1 MNLLSSLFQVDS
13 KQLIHCREQV
23 AQCLASKNQLQT
35 SYRFSRL
42 ARPKVKSNK
51 RKVDL
56 MAEEVDE
63 IYDSIKRLYSEENVE
78 EVLVNVRP
86 SCSSE
91 ARQDPEERGFTQIQA
106 VSAT

>member
-1 MNLLSSLFQVDS
+1 M
-13 KQLIHCREQV
+13 
-23 AQCLASKNQLQT
+23 
-35 SYRFSRL
+35 
-42 ARPKVKSNK
+42 KSNK

-91 ARQDPEERGFTQIQA
+91 ARQNPEERGFTQIQA
-106 VSAT
+106 VSATWASSMYPASTQLGFILSQVNF